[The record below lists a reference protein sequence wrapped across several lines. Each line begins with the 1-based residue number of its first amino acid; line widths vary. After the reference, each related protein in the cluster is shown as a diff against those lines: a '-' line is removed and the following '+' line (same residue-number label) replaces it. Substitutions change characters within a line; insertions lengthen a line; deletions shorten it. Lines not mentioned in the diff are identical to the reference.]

1 LAIDGSVVLKL
12 SRSRAASSTSA
23 KRRRT
28 PAGAEPLTREIS
40 LSTASARLKRSTSWP
55 AIGGHLS
62 SGNDAYRTGAAI
74 GATIGTGM
82 IFFFWAAGALIT
94 GLFALLTRGRK
105 TYIEET
111 IE

>member
-1 LAIDGSVVLKL
+1 
-12 SRSRAASSTSA
+12 
-23 KRRRT
+23 
-28 PAGAEPLTREIS
+28 
-40 LSTASARLKRSTSWP
+40 
-55 AIGGHLS
+55 
-62 SGNDAYRTGAAI
+62 
-74 GATIGTGM
+74 M

>member
-1 LAIDGSVVLKL
+1 MARIVRKET
-12 SRSRAASSTSA
+12 R
-23 KRRRT
+23 KRGFFGWVFLLIFF
-28 PAGAEPLTREIS
+28 AFNALMIAWLLTY
-40 LSTASARLKRSTSWP
+40 WG